1 VGKAIFRS
9 EPLPRVTTRPPPIR
23 RARSARP
30 TSADPPSAVLRPPPA
45 LRLPPFPA
53 LLFFRPSPASSVSA
67 LRDLC
72 DPSDSDF
79 APLALFRGQPLRSA
93 ARGAHGPPWRSSV
106 RLLLPLCPRSVASV
120 TKSDSV
126 VRLLL
131 PLCQHS
137 AASVKKS
144 VVRPPSSVLR
154 HPSSVLRSLPFLLFK
169 SFRVFRVFRGP
180 KLRPPPSDFAP
191 LALFRGQPSVR
202 PVCKI
207 FLPLKFS
214 YLYGSEGG
222 GRKIGW

>member
-120 TKSDSV
+120 RKSDSV

-154 HPSSVLRSLPFLLFK
+154 HPFSVLSLFSCSNPSVCSVCSVGQNSVLRP
-169 SFRVFRVFRGP
+169 P
-180 KLRPPPSDFAP
+180 ILRRLRFFAANPPSAQS
-191 LALFRGQPSVR
+191 A
-202 PVCKI
+202 KY
-207 FLPLKFS
+207 S
-214 YLYGSEGG
+214 YP
-222 GRKIGW
+222 